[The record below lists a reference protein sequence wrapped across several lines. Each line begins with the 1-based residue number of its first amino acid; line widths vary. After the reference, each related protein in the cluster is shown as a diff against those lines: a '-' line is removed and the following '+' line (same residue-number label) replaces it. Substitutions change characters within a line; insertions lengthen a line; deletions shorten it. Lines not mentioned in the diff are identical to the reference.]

1 MVDVRTG
8 GRIEMSEQ
16 LGRPVRTDDT
26 GSLGRSTWSLLEDAV
41 RAGDTANAIRLVDY
55 AHEGEVGPRHFF
67 YTDWL
72 YGNQSYVIEQF
83 GAQGYHDMFRA
94 EDGSGGGAA
103 AGTVGGFP
111 PALVRNIEALV
122 KRQAE
127 IMRAHQPP
135 RGSIVIVEEPDR
147 YVMNFFPCNSGGRM
161 LRSGMTEGKWSLPV
175 TGQGDDGKPLP
186 WSWSQE
192 GKPFYCLHCAL
203 GRGIMAVESRGFPIR
218 VHDDPGSG
226 FNPDRQH
233 PFDPCRMVFYKDPNL
248 IPERY
253 FTALGVIR
261 DPSRF
266 EVVPGDKHAS

>member
-1 MVDVRTG
+1 MVDLGTTVRL
-8 GRIEMSEQ
+8 EMSPT
-16 LGRPVRTDDT
+16 LGRPIRTDDLD
-26 GSLGRSTWSLLEDAV
+26 SLGVATWSLLEDAI
-41 RAGDTANAIRLVDY
+41 RGGDTANAVRLLDY
-55 AHEGEVGPRHFF
+55 VHEAEVAPRHVFH
-67 YTDWL
+67 TDWL

-83 GAQGYHDMFRA
+83 GTLAYHDMFRA
-94 EDGSGGGAA
+94 QDGSGGGADS
-103 AGTVGGFP
+103 GSVGGFP
-111 PALVRNIEALV
+111 PALVRDVEALV

-135 RGSIVIVEEPDR
+135 RASIVIVDEPDR

-175 TGQGDDGKPLP
+175 ITRGEDGKPYP
-186 WSWSQE
+186 WSWSKE

-203 GRGIMAVESRGFPIR
+203 GRGIMAIESRGFPIR

-226 FNPDRQH
+226 FNPDREH

-248 IPERY
+248 IPDRY
-253 FTALGVIR
+253 FDALGEVR

-266 EVVPGDKHAS
+266 QVVPGDKPAS